1 MSATKADAGAVM
13 AALAKR
19 YRAPEFA
26 LFEQVGNGTGFA
38 ANRWA
43 DAVAMSLWP
52 SRGLDLYGF
61 EIKVSRHDWIRELR
75 RPDKAEDIASGCDFW
90 YVVVPRPEIVELSEL
105 PAPWGLLHT
114 TARGIF
120 TLKQAER
127 RLPPAPMDRPMLAAI
142 LRRASEGMVP
152 RSSIAD
158 KLEAAAAEGE
168 ARAARRLDVNG
179 DGSRDALRQLRE
191 SVHAFEQ
198 VSGVSISAYNGG
210 TVGESW
216 ALAERLRMLARA
228 GDWKWPTGRLRELA
242 QELEDV
248 RTDLTRLVDER
259 GET

>member
-1 MSATKADAGAVM
+1 MGTKVDAGAVM

-90 YVVVPRPEIVELSEL
+90 HVVVPSPEIVELSEL

-120 TLKQAER
+120 TLKPAER
-127 RLPPAPMDRPMLAAI
+127 RLPAAQLDRPMLAAI
-142 LRRASEGMVP
+142 LRRASEGMIP
-152 RSSIAD
+152 RSSIAAE
-158 KLEAAAAEGE
+158 LEAAEARGE
-168 ARAARRLDVNG
+168 AQAARRLDVSG
-179 DGSRDALRQLRE
+179 DGAREALRQLRE
-191 SVHAFEQ
+191 SVHAFEKA
-198 VSGVSISAYNGG
+198 SGVSLSAYNGEN
-210 TVGESW
+210 VGKSW
-216 ALAERLRMLARA
+216 ALADRLRTLAAA
-228 GDWKWPTGRLRELA
+228 GEWKWPAGRLRELA
-242 QELEDV
+242 DELEAV
-248 RTDLTRLVDER
+248 RAGLASIVTDGDPTP
-259 GET
+259 